1 MVLNDFAQSM
11 IARFPLGFVAT
22 VTADGHPHLSPKGTF
37 LVLDDTTI
45 AFAEIRSPDT
55 MANLAHQPMA
65 EVNFVD
71 QWLRK
76 AVRVRGPVRVG
87 ETGAEFDALIGKW
100 REVWG
105 DLADRI
111 NALVL
116 ISAQEVKTVTTPPYD
131 DGVTEEEMV
140 ALYTEKFAAIYPVGK

>member
-1 MVLNDFAQSM
+1 MALDEFAKTV
-11 IARFPLGFVAT
+11 ITRFPLGFVAT
-22 VTADGHPHLSPKGTF
+22 VTADGRPHLSPKGTF
-37 LVLDDTTI
+37 LVLDDQTV

-55 MANLAHQPMA
+55 MANLAHHPMA

-76 AVRVRGPVRVG
+76 GVRVRGPVRVVPK
-87 ETGAEFDALIGKW
+87 GAEFDALVARW

-105 DLADRI
+105 DLADRV

-116 ISAQEVKTVTTPPYD
+116 ISAEEVSQITTPPYD
-131 DGVTEEEMV
+131 DGVTEEEMI
-140 ALYTEKFAAIYPVGK
+140 ALYKAKFGAIYG